1 MAGPG
6 CGRLPAATAHKAKN
20 SICCFKSKSISLC
33 MKISKRRDKTI
44 MFNLCVHSEQSSDDV
59 ARVRVREGFNSEE
72 AAEEVELQATASS
85 KGWVR

>member
-1 MAGPG
+1 
-6 CGRLPAATAHKAKN
+6 
-20 SICCFKSKSISLC
+20 

-59 ARVRVREGFNSEE
+59 AHAYVRVREGFNSEE
-72 AAEEVELQATASS
+72 AAEEVALQATASS